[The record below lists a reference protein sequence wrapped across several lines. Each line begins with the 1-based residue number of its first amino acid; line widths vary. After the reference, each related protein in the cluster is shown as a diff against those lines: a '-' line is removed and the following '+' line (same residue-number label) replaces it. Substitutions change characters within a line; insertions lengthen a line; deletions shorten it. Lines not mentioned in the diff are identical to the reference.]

1 MTGTIDTEATAP
13 FLPMEA
19 KSVEALP
26 TDPGWQFE
34 PKWDGFRCLVFRDAS
49 GVRLFGKSG
58 KLLNRFFPEAVAN
71 LEALGDGPFV
81 LDGEL
86 VIILGGALS
95 FDAMQQ
101 RLHPAESRIRK
112 LARETPSV
120 FMAFDIPE
128 LEGRDL
134 KAEPLTTRRQALET
148 HLAGHREGIALS
160 PFTRD
165 LGEAQ
170 AWLDKSGGA
179 VDGVIAKR
187 LDGPY
192 LPEQRAMLKVKR
204 LRSADC
210 VVGGFR
216 YATNSKLAGSLLLG
230 LYNEAGLL
238 DHVGFTSMISKAEAP
253 ALTARLEALRGE
265 GFTGNAPGGPSR
277 WSNERTETYEPLRHE
292 LVVEVLYDHV
302 SGGRFRHGTR
312 LLRWRPDKAPR
323 QCTRE
328 QLEPPAAATGP
339 IAAVLAGLSR

>member
-1 MTGTIDTEATAP
+1 MSDIEAANVAP

-19 KSVEALP
+19 KSVETLP
-26 TDPGWQFE
+26 AGEGWHFE
-34 PKWDGFRCLVFRDAS
+34 PKWDGFRCLAFRGAS
-49 GVRLFGKSG
+49 GVRLFAKSG

-71 LEALGDGPFV
+71 LEALDGDAFV

-86 VIILGGALS
+86 IIVLDGALS

-112 LARETPSV
+112 LATETPAL
-120 FMAFDIPE
+120 FMAFDLPS
-128 LEGRDL
+128 LDGRDL
-134 KAEPLTTRRQALET
+134 TSEPLSARRDILEAYLKRP
-148 HLAGHREGIALS
+148 HKGIALS

-165 LGEAQ
+165 AAEAQ
-170 AWLDKSGGA
+170 AWLDRSGGA

-187 LDGPY
+187 IDGSYIPG
-192 LPEQRAMLKVKR
+192 ERAMLKVKK

-216 YATNSKLAGSLLLG
+216 YAANSKLAGSMLLG
-230 LYNEAGLL
+230 LYNERGLL

-265 GFTGNAPGGPSR
+265 GFTGNSPGGPSR
-277 WSNERTETYEPLRHE
+277 WSNERTETYEPLKHE

-312 LLRWRPDKAPR
+312 LLRWRPDKAPA

-328 QLEPPAAATGP
+328 QMAPPAPATGP
-339 IAAVLAGLSR
+339 IAEALAGLSP